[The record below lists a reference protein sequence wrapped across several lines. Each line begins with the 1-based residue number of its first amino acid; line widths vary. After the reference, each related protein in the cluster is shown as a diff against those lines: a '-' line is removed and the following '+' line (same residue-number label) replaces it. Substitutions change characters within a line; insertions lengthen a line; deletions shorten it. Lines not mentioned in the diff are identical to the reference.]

1 MALSLGAG
9 CSKKKPQLPPRA
21 QAPTLTVALPD
32 QIPDATPPPEPSP
45 PTQEAAV
52 REPPKTKPQ
61 GHRRTNSRKASP
73 PPANTQNNT
82 QNSVPSNTV
91 AANHPPENPVAE
103 TPKPTPTDTAIA
115 ETTSQT
121 APRQEQTTI
130 RLLDETEKNLKGLKG
145 SLTHDEAAM
154 VAQIKSYVSQSRH
167 ALSVGDLERANNL
180 AYKAHLLSDA
190 LIKR

>member
-1 MALSLGAG
+1 MVLALSLGPS
-9 CSKKKPQLPPRA
+9 CNKKKPQFPTEA
-21 QAPTLTVALPD
+21 QQAPTLTVALPD
-32 QIPDATPPPEPSP
+32 QIPDAAPPPEPPP

-52 REPPKTKPQ
+52 TEPPKTKPQ

-73 PPANTQNNT
+73 PPVNT
-82 QNSVPSNTV
+82 QNSVPSNTI
-91 AANHPPENPVAE
+91 AANRPPENPVVE
-103 TPKPTPTDTAIA
+103 TPTPTDTAIA

-121 APRQEQTTI
+121 APRQRQTTI

-154 VAQIKSYVSQSRH
+154 VAQIKSYVAQSRQ
-167 ALSVGDLERANNL
+167 ALSAGDLERANNL

-190 LIKR
+190 LVKK